1 MSSKPSESAREAIG
15 HAIMRWQD
23 ATALFDEEVGKR
35 LNLSLSERQ
44 CLSCLAQGPRPAR
57 DIAEATRLTRGA
69 VTTLLDRLEARDLVR
84 RTPDT
89 HDRRQILVAMTESA
103 QQATMHY
110 YAPIAMEG
118 MRFLAGFSDEQLTT
132 ILAFIEGA
140 TDLQLAQVDRL
151 RA

>member
-1 MSSKPSESAREAIG
+1 MLAISR
-15 HAIMRWQD
+15 AIMRWQD
-23 ATALFDEEVGKR
+23 ATQLFDEEVGAR
-35 LNLSLSERQ
+35 LDLSLSERQ

-69 VTTLLDRLEARDLVR
+69 VTTLLDRLEARELVK

-89 HDRRQILVAMTESA
+89 HDRRQILVALTDTAHE
-103 QQATMHY
+103 ATMQF
-110 YAPIAMEG
+110 YAPIAAEG
-118 MRFLAGFSDEQLTT
+118 MRFLGGFSDEQLTT

-140 TDLQLAQVDRL
+140 TSLQLAQIDRL